1 MGKTPEPPQ
10 LPEVDDRLKQ
20 IRDAQ
25 FSQASSFRAGMPQ
38 MQQQQYSAATS
49 AANQQLDKQKK
60 DIAQN
65 SQARGLFNSGIKQ
78 GKQAEA
84 EGSTASALAS
94 RKADI
99 NKGLNDQMSA
109 LESGAAS
116 TGMGVSTAE
125 QNQKVQQYNLQRQYD
140 KSKGLFG

>member
-1 MGKTPEPPQ
+1 MPQ
-10 LPEVDDRLKQ
+10 LKN
-20 IRDAQ
+20 
-25 FSQASSFRAGMPQ
+25 
-38 MQQQQYSAATS
+38 QQYAAATS
-49 AANQQLDKQKK
+49 QANQQLGQQKK

-84 EGSTASALAS
+84 EGSTASALSS

-99 NKGLNDQMSA
+99 NKGLSDQLSS

-116 TGMGVSTAE
+116 TGMGVASAE
-125 QNQKVQQYNLQRQYD
+125 QNQKVQQYNMQREYE